1 MIQRIF
7 LTSSGVLL
15 LGGAAAFFLLVS
27 PISILTAALLMIALM
42 LMFALGFQ
50 IGAQELVTV
59 SGHVTAFGYPR
70 RVLVQ
75 LQSWKAEYLQRCRER
90 S

>member
-15 LGGAAAFFLLVS
+15 LGGAAAFFLLVP
-27 PISILTAALLMIALM
+27 PISILTVAFLLIALM
-42 LMFALGFQ
+42 LMFGLGFQ
-50 IGAQELVTV
+50 VGAQELVTV
-59 SGHVTAFGYPR
+59 RGHLTAFGYPR
-70 RVLVQ
+70 RLVTRFQ
-75 LQSWKAEYLQRCRER
+75 GWKTEYLQRSRDR